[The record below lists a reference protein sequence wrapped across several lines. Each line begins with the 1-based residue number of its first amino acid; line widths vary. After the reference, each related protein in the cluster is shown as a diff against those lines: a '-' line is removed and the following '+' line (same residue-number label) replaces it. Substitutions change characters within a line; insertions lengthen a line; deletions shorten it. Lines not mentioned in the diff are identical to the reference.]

1 MFVRTYQ
8 KKKILILGLGSLVI
22 LLGLFGRLVYLMVAK
37 SDYYAQMAQNLHER
51 ERDIKAARG
60 RILDR
65 NGVPLADNVTVCTVS
80 VIYSQME
87 DREAVIDMLC
97 RELGL
102 TEEYVRKR
110 VEKYS
115 SRERIKSNVSKE
127 TGDRIRAYDMPG
139 VKIDEDYKRYYPYD
153 SLASK
158 VLGFTGSDNQ
168 GIIGLEVV
176 YEQYLSGTP
185 GKILTVTDAKGIE
198 LQREG
203 ERREEPVA
211 GQDLTISL
219 DINIQNYAT
228 QLASQAYD
236 TKEADNVMILVMNP
250 KNGEIYAC
258 VNWPEFDLNNP
269 YELTDLWSTRL
280 AGGNSQDNLNKMWRN
295 GCINDTY
302 EPGSTFKI
310 ITAAAGLEE
319 GVVTPESTF
328 NCPGFVMVED
338 RRIRCHKTAGHGSET
353 FVKGTQNSCNPVFIT
368 VGLRL
373 GVERYYHY
381 FEQFGLKTKT
391 GIDLP
396 GESRTIVHAMDNMGP
411 VELATMSFG
420 QSFQITPVQLVT
432 TVSSIINGGTRV
444 TPHFAIKSEGTE
456 ETTVFEYP
464 VTENIVSEETSAT
477 MREILE
483 SVVREGSGR
492 NGQVEGYLVGG
503 KTATSQTL
511 PRGNGKYIASFIG
524 FAPAD
529 DPQVIALAIITH
541 PKGVYYGGQIAAP
554 IVRQLFENILPY
566 LEEKG
571 YNQIQ

>member
-1 MFVRTYQ
+1 MFVRIYQ
-8 KKKILILGLGSLVI
+8 KKKILCLGVGSLI
-22 LLGLFGRLVYLMVAK
+22 LLLGLFGRLMYLMVVK
-37 SDYYAQMAQNLHER
+37 SDYYAQMAQELHER

-65 NGVPLADNVTVCTVS
+65 NGIVLADNKTVCTIS

-97 RELGL
+97 KELGL

-115 SRERIKSNVSKE
+115 SRERIKSNVDKE
-127 TGDRIRAYDMPG
+127 IGDRIRAYDMPG
-139 VKIDEDYKRYYPYD
+139 VKVDEDYKRYYPYNL
-153 SLASK
+153 LASK

-168 GIIGLEVV
+168 GIIGLEVM
-176 YEQYLSGTP
+176 YEDYLSGTP

-219 DINIQNYAT
+219 DLNIQNYAM
-228 QLASQAYD
+228 QLASQAYE
-236 TKEADNVMILVMNP
+236 TKEAENVMILVMNP
-250 KNGEIYAC
+250 QNGEIYAC

-269 YELTDLWSTRL
+269 YELTDVWNTKLT
-280 AGGNSQDNLNKMWRN
+280 GGNTQDNLNKMWRN
-295 GCINDTY
+295 GSINDTY

-319 GVVTPESTF
+319 GVVTPQDTF
-328 NCPGFVMVED
+328 SCPGFIMVED
-338 RRIRCHKTAGHGSET
+338 RRIRCHKTVGHGTET
-353 FVKGTQNSCNPVFIT
+353 FVQGTQNSCNPVFIT
-368 VGLRL
+368 VGMRL
-373 GVERYYHY
+373 GVEKYYSY
-381 FEQFGLKTKT
+381 FEQFGLKNKT

-396 GESRTIVHAMDNMGP
+396 GESRTIVHHMENMGP

-420 QSFQITPVQLVT
+420 QSFQITPIQLLT
-432 TVSSIINGGTRV
+432 TVSSIINGGNRV
-444 TPHFAIKSEGTE
+444 TPHLALKSEGAE
-456 ETTVFEYP
+456 GVTVFEYP
-464 VTENIVSEETSAT
+464 VTEGIVSEETSAT
-477 MREILE
+477 MRDILE
-483 SVVREGSGR
+483 SVVSEGGGK

-566 LEEKG
+566 LEEKE
-571 YNQIQ
+571 YN

>member
-1 MFVRTYQ
+1 MFVRIYQ
-8 KKKILILGLGSLVI
+8 KKKILFLGIGSLLL
-22 LLGLFGRLVYLMVAK
+22 LLGLFGRLVYLMVAQ
-37 SDYYAQMAQNLHER
+37 SEYYAGLAQELHER

-65 NGVPLADNVTVCTVS
+65 NGIALADNKTVCTVS
-80 VIYSQME
+80 VIYNQIE
-87 DREAVIDMLC
+87 DREAVINMLC
-97 RELGL
+97 KELGL
-102 TEEYVRKR
+102 TEDYVRTR

-115 SRERIKSNVSKE
+115 ARERIKSNVDKE
-127 TGDRIRAYDMPG
+127 TGDRIREYDMPG
-139 VKIDEDYKRYYPYD
+139 VKVDEDYKRYYPYGM
-153 SLASK
+153 LASK

-168 GIIGLEVV
+168 GIIGLEVM
-176 YEQYLSGTP
+176 YEAYLSGTP
-185 GKILTVTDAKGIE
+185 GKILTVTDARGIE
-198 LQREG
+198 LQKEG
-203 ERREEPVA
+203 ERREEPIA
-211 GQDLTISL
+211 GDDLTISL
-219 DINIQNYAT
+219 DLNIQNYAM
-228 QLASQAYD
+228 QLASQAYE

-250 KNGEIYAC
+250 NNGEIYAC

-269 YELTDLWSTRL
+269 YELTQVWSEKLTD
-280 AGGNSQDNLNKMWRN
+280 GNTQDNLNKMWRN

-319 GVVTPESTF
+319 GVVTPEDTF
-328 NCPGFVMVED
+328 SCPGFIMVED
-338 RRIRCHKTAGHGSET
+338 RRIRCHKTTGHGSET
-353 FVKGTQNSCNPVFIT
+353 FVQGAQVSCNPVFIS

-373 GVERYYHY
+373 GVESYYRY

-396 GESRTIVHAMDNMGP
+396 GESRTIVHQMENMGP

-420 QSFQITPVQLVT
+420 QSFQITPIQLLT
-432 TVSSIINGGTRV
+432 TVSSIINGGNRV
-444 TPHFAIKSEGTE
+444 TPHLAVKAEGANGTTE
-456 ETTVFEYP
+456 FEYP
-464 VTENIVSEETSAT
+464 VTEDIVSENTSAV
-477 MREILE
+477 MRDILE
-483 SVVREGSGR
+483 SVVSEGGGK

-511 PRGNGKYIASFIG
+511 PRGNGKYIASFVG

-571 YNQIQ
+571 YN

>member
-1 MFVRTYQ
+1 MFVRIYQ
-8 KKKILILGLGSLVI
+8 KKKILFLGVGSLI
-22 LLGLFGRLVYLMVAK
+22 LLLGLFGRLMYLMVVK
-37 SDYYAQMAQNLHER
+37 SDYYAAMAQELHER

-65 NGVPLADNVTVCTVS
+65 NGVILADNKTVCTIS

-97 RELGL
+97 KELDL

-115 SRERIKSNVSKE
+115 ARERIKSNVEKE
-127 TGDRIRAYDMPG
+127 IGDRIRAYDMPG
-139 VKIDEDYKRYYPYD
+139 VKVDEDYKRYYPYNL
-153 SLASK
+153 LASK

-168 GIIGLEVV
+168 GIIGLEVM
-176 YEQYLSGTP
+176 YEDYLSGTP
-185 GKILTVTDAKGIE
+185 GQILTVTDAKGIE

-203 ERREEPVA
+203 ERREEPIA

-219 DINIQNYAT
+219 DLNIQNYAM
-228 QLASQAYD
+228 QLASQAYE
-236 TKEADNVMILVMNP
+236 TKEAENVMILVMNP
-250 KNGEIYAC
+250 QNGEIYAC

-269 YELTDLWSTRL
+269 YELTDVWSTKL
-280 AGGNSQDNLNKMWRN
+280 TGGNTQDNLNKMWRN
-295 GCINDTY
+295 GSINDTY

-319 GVVTPESTF
+319 GVVTPQDTF
-328 NCPGFVMVED
+328 SCPGFIMVED
-338 RRIRCHKTAGHGSET
+338 RRIRCHKTTGHGAET
-353 FVKGTQNSCNPVFIT
+353 FVQGTQNSCNPVFIT
-368 VGLRL
+368 VGMRL
-373 GVERYYHY
+373 GVEKYYAY
-381 FEQFGLKTKT
+381 FERFGLKNKT
-391 GIDLP
+391 AIDLP
-396 GESRTIVHAMDNMGP
+396 GESRTIVHQMEHMGP

-420 QSFQITPVQLVT
+420 QSFQITPIQLLT
-432 TVSSIINGGTRV
+432 TVSSIINGGNRV
-444 TPHFAIKSEGTE
+444 TPHLALKSEGAE
-456 ETTVFEYP
+456 GVTVFEYP
-464 VTENIVSEETSAT
+464 VTEGIVSEETSAT
-477 MREILE
+477 MCDILE
-483 SVVREGSGR
+483 SVVSEGGGKNGR
-492 NGQVEGYLVGG
+492 VEGYLVGG

-566 LEEKG
+566 LEEKE
-571 YNQIQ
+571 YN